1 MQRIAVIEDDAA
13 IRFTLDTVLTEE
25 GYEAILIEGPGDLLV
40 QLTASKPDLVLLDL
54 LLGAWGDGL
63 ALARAIRREPGWE
76 RSPIVVLSAAR
87 NELRQH
93 TDELTESRCQ
103 VLEKP
108 FDLDDLLAII
118 AGALASV
125 QN

>member
-25 GYEAILIEGPGDLLV
+25 GYEAILIEGPGDLFV

-108 FDLDDLLAII
+108 FDLDDLLAVI